1 MKELSIFV
9 DESGDFG
16 EYNHTAPYYI
26 VTLVIHEQ
34 DNFINDI
41 VKNLDFYLSNHNL
54 KSDAIHTAPLIR
66 REDIYKLLSKDDR
79 LKIFDT
85 FFHFTR
91 KVGIKYK
98 NIIIDKKHKNTMDIN
113 KSISKELSMFLRDNL
128 EYFQQF
134 DNIIIYYDNGQ
145 IQLASILVSVFTS
158 WFHDK
163 FDYRTVSP
171 YKYRLFQVA
180 DFICTLCLLENK
192 LVCGYGL
199 TKSESLFFENVRNLK
214 QKYLKKIRKL
224 MF

>member
-16 EYNHTAPYYI
+16 EYNYKSPYYI
-26 VTLVIHEQ
+26 VTLIIHEQ
-34 DNFINDI
+34 EKSIIDE
-41 VKNLDFYLSNHNL
+41 VKKLDLCLSNYNIEQ
-54 KSDAIHTAPLIR
+54 DAIHTAPLIR
-66 REDIYKLLSKDDR
+66 REDIYKTLSKDNR
-79 LKIFDT
+79 LRIFDT

-98 NIIIDKKHKNTMDIN
+98 NIVVEKKHKKSMDIN
-113 KSISKELSMFLRDNL
+113 KSISKQLSMFLKDNL
-128 EYFQQF
+128 DYFQQF

-145 IQLASILVSVFTS
+145 NQLANILVSVFTS

-180 DFICTLCLLENK
+180 DFICTLCLIKNK
-192 LVCGYGL
+192 LYCGQCL
-199 TKSESLFFENVRNLK
+199 TQSETLFFENPRNFK
-214 QKYLKKIRKL
+214 QKYLKQIKRL
-224 MF
+224 EF